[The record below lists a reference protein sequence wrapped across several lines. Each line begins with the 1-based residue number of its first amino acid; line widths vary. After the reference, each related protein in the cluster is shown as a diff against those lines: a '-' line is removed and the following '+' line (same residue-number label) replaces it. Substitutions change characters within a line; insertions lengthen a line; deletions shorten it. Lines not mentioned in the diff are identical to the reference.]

1 MGLDSKIID
10 SLEDII
16 KGRVLRDAP
25 LSAWT
30 TLRVGGP
37 TDALVQVNAARE
49 LQAVLALCHEHK
61 IKWDILGKGSNVL
74 ASDDGYQGIIII
86 LGKGFRHLSTTA
98 QDSTSVHVR
107 IGAAASLARVGEW
120 AMERGYSGF
129 EFAAGIPGT
138 IGGALR
144 MNAGA
149 WGHDIGALVRSV
161 ELVDQEQR
169 KILSSEKLRFEYRC
183 WHDLKTRLSGSVITA
198 VTIELAIS
206 ESTTIQQKMR
216 EYQRKR
222 KELQPV
228 GVPSAGS
235 FFKNPEDKSAGQL
248 IDEAGLKGVH
258 IGDAEVSEKHAN
270 FLVNRGR
277 ATAQEIIE
285 LMHLVQR
292 QVQKDS
298 NILLEPEVYFL
309 Q

>member
-1 MGLDSKIID
+1 MGLDKEIID
-10 SLEDII
+10 RLEGII
-16 KGRVLRDAP
+16 NGRVLCDVP

-37 TDALVQVNAARE
+37 ADALVQVNASRE
-49 LQAVLALCHEHK
+49 LQSVLALCHERE
-61 IKWDILGKGSNVL
+61 IKWDVLGKGSNVL
-74 ASDDGYQGIIII
+74 ASDDGYHGVIII
-86 LGKGFRHLSTTA
+86 LGNGFRHLSTTA
-98 QDSTSVHVR
+98 QDSSSVHVR
-107 IGAAASLARVGEW
+107 IGAATSLARVGDW
-120 AMERGYSGF
+120 AMERGFSGF

-138 IGGALR
+138 IGGALT

-149 WGHDIGALVRSV
+149 WGSDIGALVRSV

-169 KILSSEKLRFEYRC
+169 KILSSEKLRFQYRC
-183 WHDLKTRLSGSVITA
+183 WHDLKTSLAGSVITA

-206 ESTTIQQKMR
+206 ESTVIQQRMR
-216 EYQRKR
+216 EYQRQR
-222 KELQPV
+222 KELQPI

-235 FFKNPEDKSAGQL
+235 FFKNPEEKSAGQL
-248 IDEAGLKGVH
+248 IDESGLKGVH
-258 IGDAEVSEKHAN
+258 IGDAEVSKKHAN

-285 LMHLVQR
+285 LMHLVQK

-298 NILLEPEVYFL
+298 NIFLEPEVYFL